1 MIPIKYVVVLS
12 LHLVAVITCV
22 FLVLFSHDH
31 PDKKEVALY
40 VVE

>member
-1 MIPIKYVVVLS
+1 MIPIKHVVLLF
-12 LHLVAVITCV
+12 LHPVAVITCV
-22 FLVLFSHDH
+22 FLVLFSHDD